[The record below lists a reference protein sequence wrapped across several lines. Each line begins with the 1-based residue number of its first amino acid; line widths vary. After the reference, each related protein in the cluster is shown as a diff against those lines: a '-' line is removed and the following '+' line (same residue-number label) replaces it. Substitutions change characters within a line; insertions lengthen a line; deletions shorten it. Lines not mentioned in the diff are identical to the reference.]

1 MSIFF
6 IVGSRTVSSL
16 VQLRQ
21 LLRGMFTCAGL
32 LLGFLGMPQVS
43 LAADDFEAE
52 VVPLL
57 ISRCLE
63 CHNSDQR
70 AGGLM
75 LNSEEGF
82 LKGGDSGV
90 AFDTGSPLES
100 LIWQRVRDGE
110 MPPPRQGMPQV
121 LPDSEKE
128 QLEKWLKSGAIW
140 PKNRT
145 LDLFERTTK
154 TRGGRDWWS
163 LQPITRYHPPEVPAT
178 GRAANYIDAF
188 IVAELEKKQWRL
200 APPASREVLLR
211 RLYWDVLGL
220 SPSMEDIADFVA
232 DTHADAYERQV
243 ERLLSSPQFGVRWG
257 RYWLDLVRYADTSGY
272 ERDQEKTF
280 AWEYRDWVVRAI
292 NEDLP
297 YDQFVRWQL
306 AGDEA
311 ARASKSVPQD
321 DALIATGF
329 LRLGTWNDEPND
341 PKDYVYERLED
352 LVNVTSNAFLGLT
365 VKCARCHDHKF
376 DPISQVDYYRLG
388 SVFWA
393 GPVANRNS
401 KWLGGPSSE
410 ELPGDYLAWTD
421 LSRQPAPLRR
431 LRKGETNQPLEVVEP
446 ATLSFV
452 PVLQRDMSPP
462 SPESTTSQRRSQLAD
477 WLLEKDHP
485 LTARVIV
492 NRLWQFHFGEGLVRS
507 PSNWGFTGE
516 LPTHPRL
523 LDYLAT
529 RLMDSGWSL
538 KRLHREILLSETYR
552 QASTHPQARQ
562 YEQSDAGNR
571 LWWRSNLRRMDAE
584 SLRDHLLQATGR
596 LDLRLG
602 GPGFRP
608 PLPKDVL
615 DGLSMKSKAWTVSD
629 DAEQA
634 RRSLYLYSQRSLAV
648 PLMNT
653 FDACDSTQP
662 CAKRDTTTVAP
673 QALALLNNSL
683 VVKPCEE
690 LAEQVQRRHE
700 DLGQQVLAIWK
711 RMLRREPQVDE
722 LQRAMEFV
730 TLQERRFNESIK
742 MAKESS
748 AKVVE
753 VASSVRDVPVIAEF
767 DASRNIEYQPGSKL
781 LWRDSVAGKLE
792 ASVLDSS
799 QMPSWVAP
807 DGNNPAYLRFD
818 GDGRFLV
825 LNQPVLERPEF
836 TFLAVVRDRGGEG
849 HRQIFSNWNG
859 AAGNSV
865 TSFFVGLTGAGRIR
879 VSDDFTTQNLLGVKD
894 RWHALAVVCSEENV
908 EVYVD
913 GQLIEQKGAG
923 LSPRDFG
930 GTYVIGQQGNIQG
943 EYWNGDI
950 AWIKVYAEPLLA
962 SQVKAELLPWCKKLG
977 IVGEEPVP
985 NVRILSLASLAQVL
999 AGSNEF
1005 LYVD

>member
-6 IVGSRTVSSL
+6 IVRVRTYWSL
-16 VQLRQ
+16 VPRLHSCRRIIEC
-21 LLRGMFTCAGL
+21 LVV
-32 LLGFLGMPQVS
+32 LLGVMGISRVS
-43 LAADDFEAE
+43 QATDDFEAE

-70 AGGLM
+70 AGGLV

-82 LKGGDSGV
+82 LRGGDSGE
-90 AFDTGSPLES
+90 AFDAGSPLES
-100 LIWQRVRDGE
+100 LVWQRVRDGE

-128 QLEKWLKSGAIW
+128 QLSKWLKSGAAW
-140 PKNRT
+140 PKSRT

-163 LQPITRYHPPEVPAT
+163 LQPIAHNNPPEFSAK
-178 GRAANYIDAF
+178 GRASNYIDAF
-188 IVAELEKKQWRL
+188 ILSELEKKQWQL
-200 APPASREVLLR
+200 APTASREILLR

-220 SPSMEDIADFVA
+220 APSMEDIADFVA
-232 DTHADAYERQV
+232 DTHPDAYERQV
-243 ERLLSSPQFGVRWG
+243 EKLLSSPQFGVRWG

-280 AWEYRDWVVRAI
+280 AWKYRDWVVRAI

-421 LSRQPAPLRR
+421 LSRQPTPLRR

-452 PVLQRDMSPP
+452 PALQRDLSPP
-462 SPESTTSQRRSQLAD
+462 SPESRTSQRRTQLAD
-477 WLLEKDHP
+477 WLLDKDHP

-516 LPTHPRL
+516 LPTHPQL
-523 LDYLAT
+523 LDYLAS
-529 RLMDSGWSL
+529 RLIDSGWSL

-552 QASTHPQARQ
+552 QASNHPQSQQ
-562 YEQSDAGNR
+562 YEQTDAGNR

-584 SLRDHLLQATGR
+584 SLRDHLLQATGE

-615 DGLSMKSKAWTVSD
+615 DGLSMKSRAWTVSD
-629 DAEQA
+629 DAEQV

-683 VVKPCEE
+683 VVKPCEA
-690 LAEQVQRRHE
+690 LAKQVRQRHE
-700 DLGQQVLAIWK
+700 DVIQQVITIWK

-722 LQRAMEFV
+722 LQRAIDFV
-730 TLQERRFNESIK
+730 LQQEIRFTESIK
-742 MAKESS
+742 IGQESS
-748 AKVVE
+748 TTAADV
-753 VASSVRDVPVIAEF
+753 SSSIREVPVLAEF
-767 DASRNIEYQPGSKL
+767 DASRNIDYQAGSKL
-781 LWRDSVAGKLE
+781 VWREIGTGKLE
-792 ASVLDSS
+792 ASVLDVS

-807 DGNNPAYLRFD
+807 DETAPAHLRFN
-818 GDGRFLV
+818 GNGQFLV
-825 LNQPVLERPEF
+825 LNQTVLEKPEL

-849 HRQIFSNWNG
+849 HREIFSNWNG

-913 GQLIEQKGAG
+913 GRLLEQKGAG
-923 LSPRDFG
+923 LTPRDLS

-962 SQVKAELLPWCKKLG
+962 SQVEAELLPWYQKLG
-977 IVGEEPVP
+977 IVGEESVP
-985 NVRILSLASLAQVL
+985 DVRILSLASLAQVL
-999 AGSNEF
+999 AGANEF

>member
-1 MSIFF
+1 MSISF
-6 IVGSRTVSSL
+6 IVASRTAFNL
-16 VQLRQ
+16 VLSQHHC
-21 LLRGMFTCAGL
+21 RGTFVCVL
-32 LLGFLGMPQVS
+32 VLLGFIGTYRVS
-43 LAADDFEAE
+43 QAADDFEAE

-63 CHNSDQR
+63 CHNTDQR
-70 AGGLM
+70 AGGLV
-75 LNSEEGF
+75 LDSEEGF
-82 LKGGDSGV
+82 LKGGDSGE
-90 AFDTGSPLES
+90 AFDSGTPLES

-110 MPPPRQGMPQV
+110 MPPARQGMPEV

-128 QLEKWLKSGAIW
+128 QLAKWLKSGAVW
-140 PKNRT
+140 PKNRK

-163 LQPITRYHPPEVPAT
+163 LQPIERNDPPEVSDT

-188 IVAELEKKQWRL
+188 ILAELEKKQWRL
-200 APPASREVLLR
+200 APTASREVLLR

-220 SPSMEDIADFVA
+220 APTIEEVADFVA
-232 DTHADAYERQV
+232 DTHPDAYERQV
-243 ERLLSSPQFGVRWG
+243 EKLLSSPQFGVRWG

-280 AWEYRDWVVRAI
+280 AWKYRDWVVRAI

-306 AGDEA
+306 AGDEEA
-311 ARASKSVPQD
+311 QANKPVPQD
-321 DALIATGF
+321 DAFIATGF

-352 LVNVTSNAFLGLT
+352 LVNVTSSAFLGLT

-376 DPISQVDYYRLG
+376 DPISQADYYRLG

-401 KWLGGPSSE
+401 KWLGGPNSE

-421 LSRQPAPLRR
+421 LSRQPSPLRR

-452 PVLQRDMSPP
+452 PALQRNMKPP
-462 SPESTTSQRRSQLAD
+462 SPESTTTQRRSQLAD
-477 WLLEKDHP
+477 WLLDRDHP

-516 LPTHPRL
+516 LPTHPHL
-523 LDYLAT
+523 LDYLAS
-529 RLMDSGWSL
+529 RLIDSGWSL

-552 QASTHPQARQ
+552 QASTHPQSQQ

-584 SLRDHLLQATGR
+584 SLRDHLLQATGE
-596 LDLRLG
+596 LDLRMG
-602 GPGFRP
+602 GAGFRP

-615 DGLSMKSKAWTVSD
+615 DGLSMKSKAWMVSD
-629 DAEQA
+629 DTEQA

-683 VVKPCEE
+683 VVKPCEA
-690 LAEQVQRRHE
+690 LAQQVRMGHE
-700 DLGQQVLAIWK
+700 DLTQQVIAIWK
-711 RMLRREPQVDE
+711 KMLRREPRVDE
-722 LQRAMEFV
+722 LQRAVDFVSQQEMRFTKSINMEREPFAQKTEV
-730 TLQERRFNESIK
+730 TSSI
-742 MAKESS
+742 S
-748 AKVVE
+748 
-753 VASSVRDVPVIAEF
+753 DVPVLMEF
-767 DASRNIEYQPGSKL
+767 DASRNIDYQPGSKFV
-781 LWRDSVAGKLE
+781 WRDSVTSKLE
-792 ASVLDSS
+792 ASVLDVS
-799 QMPSWVAP
+799 QMPSLVAP
-807 DGNNPAYLRFD
+807 DEKDPAHLRFD
-818 GDGRFLV
+818 GKRQFLV
-825 LNQPVLERPEF
+825 LNQAVLERPEF
-836 TFLAVVRDRGGEG
+836 TFFAVVRDRGGEG
-849 HRQIFSNWNG
+849 HREIFSNWNG

-879 VSDDFTTQNLLGVKD
+879 VSDDFTSQNVLGVKD

-908 EVYVD
+908 EIYVD
-913 GQLIEQKGAG
+913 GQFIEQKGAA
-923 LSPRDFG
+923 LTPRDLS

-943 EYWNGDI
+943 EYWTGDI

-962 SQVKAELLPWCKKLG
+962 SQVERELLPWCKKLG
-977 IVGEEPVP
+977 IVRDEPVP
-985 NVRILSLASLAQVL
+985 DVRILSLASLTQVL